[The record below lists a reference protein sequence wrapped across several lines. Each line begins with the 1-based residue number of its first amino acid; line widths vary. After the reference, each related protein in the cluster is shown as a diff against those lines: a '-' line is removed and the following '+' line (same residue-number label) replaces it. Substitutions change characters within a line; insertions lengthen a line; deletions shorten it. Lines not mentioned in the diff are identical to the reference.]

1 MNLYEEYLQALKT
14 KDLDEQ
20 EKAVINLMKEYRK
33 SIPSFFNRMGTIFG
47 PHKVY
52 VVHMTVD
59 GVDMVKVG
67 YTKNSI
73 KNRYKEKRWKDYG
86 KIVIIKIYREE
97 ILQGVGAF
105 EFEDELKSQCL
116 EYLINSNLEQP
127 GKGEFMDF
135 KYLDMVLNLYDS
147 LIPQYENVIGLKRVN

>member
-1 MNLYEEYLQALKT
+1 MNLYEEYEKSKT
-14 KDLDEQ
+14 GGLWDKI
-20 EKAVINLMKEYRK
+20 KVITKIIITYPK
-33 SIPSFFNRMGTIFG
+33 IVDTIINRIDSCFG

-73 KNRYKEKRWKDYG
+73 KDRYKEKRWKDYG
-86 KIVIIKIYREE
+86 KIEIIKIYKQE
-97 ILQGVGAF
+97 ILQALGAF
-105 EFEDELKSQCL
+105 EFEKELNSQCL
-116 EYLINSNLEQP
+116 EYLTNSNLEQP

-135 KYLDMVLNLYDS
+135 KHLDMVLNLYDS
-147 LIPQYENVIGLKRVN
+147 LKPQYENVIGLKRAN

>member
-1 MNLYEEYLQALKT
+1 
-14 KDLDEQ
+14 
-20 EKAVINLMKEYRK
+20 
-33 SIPSFFNRMGTIFG
+33 MGTIFG

-59 GVDMVKVG
+59 GVDMVKIG

-73 KNRYKEKRWKDYG
+73 KDRYKEKRWKDYG
-86 KIVIIKIYREE
+86 KIEIIKIYRQE
-97 ILQGVGAF
+97 ILQGLGAF
-105 EFEDELKSQCL
+105 EFENELKSQCL

-135 KYLDMVLNLYDS
+135 KHLDMVLNLYDS
-147 LIPQYENVIGLKRVN
+147 LKPQYENVIGLKRTN

>member
-1 MNLYEEYLQALKT
+1 MNLYEQYLQASKT

-20 EKAVINLMKEYRK
+20 EKVIINLMKEYRK
-33 SIPSFFNRMGTIFG
+33 IIPSFFNRAATRFG

-73 KNRYKEKRWKDYG
+73 KDRYKEKRWKDYG
-86 KIVIIKIYREE
+86 KIEIIKIYRQE
-97 ILQGVGAF
+97 ILQGLGAF
-105 EFEDELKSQCL
+105 NFENELKSQCL

-135 KYLDMVLNLYDS
+135 KHLDMVLNLYDS
-147 LIPQYENVIGLKRVN
+147 LIPQYENVIGLKRTN

>member
-1 MNLYEEYLQALKT
+1 MNLYEQYLQALKT

-20 EKAVINLMKEYRK
+20 EKAVINLMKEYRE
-33 SIPSFFNRMGTIFG
+33 SIPSFFNRMGTRYG

-52 VVHMTVD
+52 VVHMKVG
-59 GVDMVKVG
+59 GVDMIKVG

-73 KNRYKEKRWKDYG
+73 KERYKEKRWKDYG
-86 KIVIIKIYREE
+86 KIEIIETYREE
-97 ILQGVGAF
+97 TIQALGAF
-105 EFEDELKSQCL
+105 NFERELYSQCL
-116 EYLINSNLEQP
+116 EYLINSNLELP

-135 KYLDMVLNLYDS
+135 KHLDMVLNLYDN